1 MNVFVFDIETVPD
14 IETGRMLYGQPEE
27 MAELDAKA
35 VERVMLYERNRKL
48 ERPVEMV
55 KLHLQKIVAISG
67 VFRFNGHFKGEK
79 KDTLEVLSLGNVDS
93 SEQDLV
99 RQFFGAINKYAK
111 AQPSLT
117 LVSWNGGGFDLPVLH
132 YRALKYGINASHYW
146 RVNYAYRY
154 GSHHV
159 DLMDKLANYQ
169 PNAFASL
176 DEIASM
182 LGFPGK
188 LAMDG
193 SKVWDTYLNDGIEAI
208 RDYCETD
215 VLNTF
220 LVYLQFELMRGHFS
234 PELFE
239 QECEKV
245 RDLLKQ
251 SDKPHL
257 QAFLAAWQSGK

>member
-14 IETGRMLYGQPEE
+14 VETGRQLYGHPDE
-27 MAELDAKA
+27 MAELDPKG
-35 VERVMLYERNRKL
+35 VERVMLYERNRNL
-48 ERPVEMV
+48 ERPVDMV

-79 KDTLEVLSLGNVDS
+79 KDTLDVLSLGNAET
-93 SEQDLV
+93 SEQDLI
-99 RQFFGAINKYAK
+99 RQFFGAINKYAS

-146 RVNYAYRY
+146 KVNYAYRY
-154 GSHHV
+154 GSHHI

-169 PNAFASL
+169 PSAFASL

-188 LAMDG
+188 MGMSG
-193 SKVWDTYLNDGIEAI
+193 SKVWDTYLDGGIQEI

-220 LVYLQFELMRGHFS
+220 LVYLQFEMMRGHLT
-234 PELFE
+234 PEVYE
-239 QECEKV
+239 QECNKV
-245 RDLLKQ
+245 RQFLEQ
-251 SDKPHL
+251 SDKAHL
-257 QAFLAAWQSGK
+257 KDFLNAWNS